1 MTDAHLMERCS
12 VVDQTGEL
20 GSAIYGLQHP
30 VARQVL
36 AVVDRSANIAAA
48 AKAIVSSRCSFQGT
62 SPYAVDIVL
71 VNEWVKNQLLEE
83 LMREVMNLPSN
94 SDVNNAS
101 SEVQWS
107 AHPAKKVLL
116 ASARQEKFIESHELV
131 EFEFS
136 RR

>member
-1 MTDAHLMERCS
+1 M
-12 VVDQTGEL
+12 VDQTGEL

-83 LMREVMNLPSN
+83 LKREVMNLPSN
-94 SDVNNAS
+94 SDVKNAS

-116 ASARQEKFIESHELV
+116 ASARQEKFIEPHELV